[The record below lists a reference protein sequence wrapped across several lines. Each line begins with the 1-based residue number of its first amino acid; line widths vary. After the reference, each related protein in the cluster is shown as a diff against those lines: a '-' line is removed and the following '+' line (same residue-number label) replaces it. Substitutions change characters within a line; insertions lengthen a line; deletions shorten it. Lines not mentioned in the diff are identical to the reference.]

1 MRGRDPIV
9 AVLAFA
15 FAGLI
20 AELLLL
26 SHFEEI
32 AQVVALVAVG
42 VAFLATLLVLF
53 RPVAGA
59 WRLFRASMLAVVIV
73 GALGLYFHIEG
84 NAEFEL
90 EMRPSLPT
98 GELLKRAMTGATP
111 ALAPGSLV
119 PFGLIGLLLGRRR
132 AAEESER

>member
-1 MRGRDPIV
+1 M

-15 FAGLI
+15 FVGLL

-53 RPVAGA
+53 KPVAGA
-59 WRLFRASMLAVVIV
+59 WRMFRAAMLAVVIV
-73 GALGLYFHIEG
+73 GVLGLYFHIEG

-98 GELLKRAMTGATP
+98 GELLERAMTGATP